1 MALCW
6 WRLQSPGA
14 PVADASLS
22 LPNPQQ
28 VPDIVDAA
36 LREADA
42 DHDGAVNMADF
53 RSFLDSRTDDSLALF
68 DPRLSRD
75 GASSGSDDS
84 GCEAGGPQGG
94 GEEGGSRSR
103 REG

>member
-1 MALCW
+1 M
-6 WRLQSPGA
+6 
-14 PVADASLS
+14 
-22 LPNPQQ
+22 
-28 VPDIVDAA
+28 PDIVDAA

-84 GCEAGGPQGG
+84 GSDATGA
-94 GEEGGSRSR
+94 EGSGSASGSGDR
-103 REG
+103 R